1 LLRLLTI
8 LIGVPR
14 KTCTN
19 IKMFFIFKILPDW
32 LWWLLLLGGLFAFFV
47 SYLPQAKTFELFIK
61 IAAAT
66 TIAVAIFIFGML
78 YADNTWKAAA
88 ADLQAKVLELSKQSE
103 TTNTAIKEKII
114 TQVQVVKLRG
124 EEVVRYID
132 REVTKSDVTC
142 LIPPSFV
149 QAHNQAAEAPK

>member
-1 LLRLLTI
+1 
-8 LIGVPR
+8 
-14 KTCTN
+14 
-19 IKMFFIFKILPDW
+19 MFFIFKILPDW
-32 LWWLLLLGGLFAFFV
+32 FWWLLLLGGLFAFFV
-47 SYLPQAKTFELFIK
+47 SYLPQAKTLELPIK
-61 IAAAT
+61 IVALT
-66 TIAVAIFIFGML
+66 TIVITIFIFGML

-88 ADLQAKVLELSKQSE
+88 VDLQAKVLELSKQSDAA
-103 TTNTAIKEKII
+103 NTAIKEKTI
-114 TQVQVVKLRG
+114 TQLQIVKLRG